1 MPSTA
6 SASTDPQRI
15 LIRAPNWVGDCVMS
29 MPAVQRLRERFP
41 HAHISLLVK
50 EQVLDLWRENPH
62 LDELIPLGQLGTVAG
77 KQFEMAILFP
87 NSFRVAWEARRAGI
101 PKRVGYAGHWRRRLL
116 TDIVAG
122 DSWNRPTD
130 IHFVHHFLAFSKYL
144 GGSDKAISPKITLQP
159 EEIQAI
165 DPLLEGAQAKRLCA
179 LAPSAEYGPAKRWLP
194 ERFIAAATQI
204 AEKHDMIWVV
214 VGGPNDAELCRPIA
228 EGIGSNV
235 LNLTGKT
242 TLRQLCAV
250 LARCRVLLTNDSGA
264 MHVGYAVGTRVVAI
278 FGSTEP
284 AATGPVGEGHVVV
297 RNKVDCSPCFL
308 RECPI
313 DFRCMKRIEVDE
325 VTRKVSECL
334 SRAN

>member
-6 SASTDPQRI
+6 SASTDPKRI
-15 LIRAPNWVGDCVMS
+15 LIRAPNWIGDCVMS

-41 HAHISLLVK
+41 QAHIALLAK
-50 EQVLDLWRENPH
+50 EKVLDLWKENPH
-62 LDELIPLGQLGTVAG
+62 LNELIPLGDIGSVAER
-77 KQFEMAILFP
+77 KFEMAILFP
-87 NSFRVAWEARRAGI
+87 NSFRVAWEAWRAEV
-101 PKRVGYAGHWRRRLL
+101 PKRVGYAGHWRRWLL
-116 TDIVAG
+116 TDLIEG
-122 DSWNRPTD
+122 DSWNKPTD
-130 IHFVHHFLAFSKYL
+130 VHFVHHFLAFSKHL
-144 GGSDKAISPKITLQP
+144 GGSDELVSPKITLQP
-159 EEIQAI
+159 AELHEV
-165 DPLLEGAQAKRLCA
+165 DPLLAGASAQPLCA

-194 ERFIAAATQI
+194 ERFIAVAKQI
-204 AEKHDMIWVV
+204 AQKHNVTWVI
-214 VGGPNDAELCRPIA
+214 VGGPNDVELCRPIA

-284 AATGPVGEGHVVV
+284 AATGPIGEGHGVV
-297 RNKVDCSPCFL
+297 RHKVDCSPCFL

-325 VTRKVSECL
+325 VTGRVSECL
-334 SRAN
+334 SRAS